1 MAEKIFTAEIQN
13 PLTLQKFLT
22 EKKGVSK
29 RLLTKLK
36 RIPMGITRNGLPIRS
51 IDIVCNGD
59 IIKLNLSDEKFLEPN
74 PELKVPVIFENE
86 DIAIFEKPAGM
97 PVHPSIKHQG
107 DTLGNCFAYLY
118 PEFTFRPVNRLDCN
132 TSGLCAVAKNSYG
145 ASHYQGKIKK
155 TYFAVAEGITE
166 ESGTINAP
174 IARERESIILR
185 CVREDGQK
193 AVTHYKRLL
202 FNEKYSLLEVN
213 PETGRTHQ
221 IRVHF
226 AYIGHPLAGD
236 DMYGGKTDI
245 INRQALHCGIME
257 IDRKIIK
264 SQLSSDISD
273 IFEED
278 FLI

>member
-1 MAEKIFTAEIQN
+1 M
-13 PLTLQKFLT
+13 
-22 EKKGVSK
+22 
-29 RLLTKLK
+29 
-36 RIPMGITRNGLPIRS
+36 
-51 IDIVCNGD
+51 
-59 IIKLNLSDEKFLEPN
+59 
-74 PELKVPVIFENE
+74 
-86 DIAIFEKPAGM
+86 
-97 PVHPSIKHQG
+97 
-107 DTLGNCFAYLY
+107 
-118 PEFTFRPVNRLDCN
+118 
-132 TSGLCAVAKNSYG
+132 
-145 ASHYQGKIKK
+145 
-155 TYFAVAEGITE
+155 E

-257 IDRKIIK
+257 IDGKIIK